1 MLALQAELRQFGKS
15 IPIGELLIR
24 SPPLAATGQGGVIRA
39 TLTSPCS
46 RHLTKPDAPLYN
58 RRTPETSP

>member
-39 TLTSPCS
+39 TLTSPYLS
-46 RHLTKPDAPLYN
+46 LLY
-58 RRTPETSP
+58 S